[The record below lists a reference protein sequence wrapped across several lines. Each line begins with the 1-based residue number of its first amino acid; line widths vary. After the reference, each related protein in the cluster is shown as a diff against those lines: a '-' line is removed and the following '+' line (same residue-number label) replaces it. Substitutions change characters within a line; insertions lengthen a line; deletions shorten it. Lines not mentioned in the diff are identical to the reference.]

1 MTCGVLHTASYYLLR
16 IRMLDAHVRA
26 CQGAVGAV
34 TIVGCVGITTAHA
47 RLVNIEIESNPDD
60 AQQVFD
66 CCPF

>member
-1 MTCGVLHTASYYLLR
+1 
-16 IRMLDAHVRA
+16 MLDAHVRA